1 MYVKNPFAEQAHV
14 TPAEKRQIQ
23 RRHLIY
29 YLRIWDKTENNMLGH
44 LADVSTDGFMLVGE
58 TPIEV
63 NKEYSLLMR
72 LPSVSGDMNPLEFK
86 ASSCWSSNDVNK
98 LFYDTGFQFTAISD
112 ETINR
117 IRSLIAEYGMS
128 R

>member
-1 MYVKNPFAEQAHV
+1 MYVKNPFAEQANV

-29 YLRIWDKTENNMLGH
+29 YLRIWDKTENKMLGH

-86 ASSCWSSNDVNK
+86 ASTCWSSNDVNK
-98 LFYDTGFQFTAISD
+98 LFYDTGFQFTDISA
-112 ETINR
+112 ETVNR

-128 R
+128 K